1 MTGVRLP
8 YGRGTLQVD
17 LPAEAQ
23 PTVLSAPEATPIAD
37 PDDVV
42 RRCLQ
47 EPVGCPGLPEL
58 AAGRKSACIVIC
70 DITRPV
76 PNHLFLAPMIK
87 ILLDGGVPRSEI
99 TVLVATGLH
108 RPNVGAELAELIGD
122 SWVLD
127 NIEVLNHDA
136 RDAANLVDL
145 GVTATRRTPIHLNRR
160 FVEADLRIVTGLVE
174 PHFMAGWSGGRK
186 VIAPGIAGHETIR
199 TFHSHRFMAD
209 PHATQCNLEGNPLHE
224 DQLDIV
230 RAVGEVYALNTVI
243 DGERRLLDVSF
254 GEILQSHADAIIA
267 ASRTS
272 TISAGRRFSTVVT
285 SAAGYPLDKTYY
297 QTIKGMVTPLDILEP
312 GGTLLIASECS
323 EGLGSP
329 EFVAAQRKLID
340 LGADAFLDHLSTK
353 PLADIDEWQ
362 SQMLLR
368 SQRSVRI
375 QLYTTG
381 LSPEQE
387 KLTGVEIIHDLGQGI
402 SDSLRRSGD
411 PTLAFIPDGPYLIPR
426 FASADTNAKAETGAG

>member
-1 MTGVRLP
+1 MWLP
-8 YGRGTLQVD
+8 YGRGKLQVD
-17 LPAEAQ
+17 LPAAAR
-23 PTVLSAPEATPIAD
+23 PTVLSAPNASPIAD
-37 PDDVV
+37 PDDAV
-42 RRCLQ
+42 RRCLH
-47 EPVGCPGLPEL
+47 EPVGSPGLPEL

-87 ILLDGGVPRSEI
+87 ILLDCGMPRSEI
-99 TVLVATGLH
+99 TILVATGLH
-108 RPNVGAELAELIGD
+108 RPNLGAELAELIGD
-122 SWVLD
+122 PWVLD
-127 NIEVLNHDA
+127 NVEVVNHDA
-136 RDAANLVDL
+136 RDVADLVDL
-145 GVTATRRTPIHLNRR
+145 GVTPTRGTPIHLNRR

-186 VIAPGIAGHETIR
+186 VIAPGIAGHQTIR

-209 PHATQCNLEGNPLHE
+209 PLATQCNLDGNPLHE

-243 DGERRLLDVSF
+243 DDERRLLDVFF
-254 GEILQSHADAIIA
+254 GDVLQSHADAVTA
-267 ASRTS
+267 AARTS
-272 TISAGRRFSTVVT
+272 TISAERRFRTVLT
-285 SAAGYPLDKTYY
+285 SSAGYPLDKTYY

-329 EFVAAQRKLID
+329 EFVAAQRELIAR
-340 LGADAFLDHLSTK
+340 GADAFLDHLSTK
-353 PLADIDEWQ
+353 QMADIDEWQ

-368 SQRSVRI
+368 SQRMVRI
-375 QLYTTG
+375 QLYSTG
-381 LSPEQE
+381 LSAEQQ
-387 KLTGVEIIHDLGQGI
+387 KLTGVEVIDDLGQGI

-411 PTLAFIPDGPYLIPR
+411 DSLAIIPDGPYLIPR
-426 FASADTNAKAETGAG
+426 LAPQEHQSHS